1 MNIASSV
8 ASIPNFERFIP
19 AIQRTLS
26 GESPMESA
34 NQPLTEDQLTL
45 RQLNREMQS
54 LDNRSLGQIARDM
67 QDAQRP
73 FMDYWT
79 TNHPGQGR
87 PGRIIQADGS
97 FTIVTSA
104 AQRDEVMNNM
114 KTQWLTD
121 ILSAFNAH
129 RNGFS
134 VSGSGGGFDE
144 TV

>member
-1 MNIASSV
+1 MNISS
-8 ASIPNFERFIP
+8 SIQNIPNFERFIP

-67 QDAQRP
+67 QNAQRP

-87 PGRIIQADGS
+87 PARFIHADGT
-97 FTIVTSA
+97 FTIINSA
-104 AQRDEVMNNM
+104 AERDEFLNTF
-114 KTQWLTD
+114 KRDWLTEVLD
-121 ILSAFNAH
+121 TFNSL
-129 RNGFS
+129 RGNSGFQVPGSNIDES
-134 VSGSGGGFDE
+134 V
-144 TV
+144 